1 VTADKVAA
9 GNMTK
14 IYKGR
19 GGRDKGGGL
28 AVGGTVGGVEGMK
41 TNNEWT
47 LPLARAVDVVVV
59 GGGLAAVAAALE
71 LRARGRSVLV
81 VAERAYLGEDVAG
94 VLALR
99 PDAAGAGEDALA
111 RALEAERGAGGLL
124 FPGAVKRVLEGELLR
139 AGARF
144 LFAARPVVLLRAG
157 GAPAGLVIAH
167 RSSLFAVRCGGVVD
181 ASATGLVA
189 RLAGVPL
196 VAARGAAEGV
206 AWRVGA
212 TATPAAA
219 GGAGPEAE
227 FTVAGE
233 KEPVAVG
240 LWRLEL
246 ERPAGDRRERTH
258 RMRAALADPALTQ
271 FADAADEAGEEVVAR
286 GGRLAETPGALA
298 DEDFLAE
305 PGLWLAGGVLPLDR
319 LGAERARTMRE
330 ACAIGRRAARLA
342 AEAPRGAGVAGEVT
356 AQAGVAAGAGGGG
369 LGFVPAFLR
378 ETDGVL
384 RVAAPGFEELGA
396 WDVVVAGG
404 GTGGGPA
411 GVAAARE
418 GVRTLVLETQAQLG
432 GVGTT
437 GLISRYWFGRRE
449 GFTREL
455 DTRIA
460 ELDTE
465 RANQSGWNPELKACV
480 HHRLLAEAGGAAWT
494 ESFVCAARV
503 EGGRVAA
510 VLVSTPWGCGLVR
523 AGCVVDATGS
533 ADVAAAAGAECRVTG
548 REHAAVQGT
557 GLSPRSP
564 GRDYCNSDHTFVD
577 DQDPEGVTH
586 AHARARAK
594 FAREFDVAP
603 FVDSRE
609 RRQIVGELEIS
620 PADLLAGRDYADTVC
635 AARSNF
641 DSHGFTVHPVFM
653 LVAPDKRPLEA
664 KVPLRALLPRGLEGV
679 LVTGLGMSAHRD
691 ALPVIRMQADV
702 QNQGFAAGLVAARA
716 SRGGV
721 GVREVEL
728 GAVRAVLA
736 RMGALEAEGRGAGG
750 DELEVSDARLREATA
765 LRGLE
770 DAAWLFAFPERARG
784 VLRERVAEA
793 GGGGD
798 AALALGLL
806 GDAAAAPELLRR
818 VSAGGWDEGWNFR
831 GMHQFGASL
840 SRLDV
845 AVIALGRTRVPEAV
859 DVVAE
864 KIRALGADAAFSH
877 ARAVGVAAACLR
889 SAELAEPLRELLGR
903 PGVRGHAELSTGA
916 ACAGAV
922 EDRNENGARNLALR
936 ELYLARGLL
945 ACGDA
950 GGVAREILETY
961 ARDLRGVFARH
972 ARELLEKG
980 VPEDVAEVA

>member
-1 VTADKVAA
+1 
-9 GNMTK
+9 
-14 IYKGR
+14 
-19 GGRDKGGGL
+19 
-28 AVGGTVGGVEGMK
+28 MK
-41 TNNEWT
+41 TNDEWT

-71 LRARGRSVLV
+71 LRARGRSVRV

-111 RALEAERGAGGLL
+111 RALEAERGPDGLL

-139 AGARF
+139 AGVSF
-144 LFAARPVVLLRAG
+144 LFAARPVAVLRAAD
-157 GAPAGLVIAH
+157 GAAAGLVLAH
-167 RSSLFAVRCGGVVD
+167 RSSLLAVRCAAVVD
-181 ASATGLVA
+181 ASAHGLVA

-196 VAARGAAEGV
+196 AARRGVAERV
-206 AWRVGA
+206 AWRVVA
-212 TATPAAA
+212 TAAPRAA
-219 GGAGPEAE
+219 GGAAPEAE
-227 FTVAGE
+227 FSVAGE

-240 LWRLEL
+240 LWRLERA
-246 ERPAGDRRERTH
+246 RPAGDPRELGH
-258 RMRAALADPALTQ
+258 RLRAEGADPSIRQ
-271 FADAADEAGEEVVAR
+271 WADLVCEDPGAEVWAR
-286 GGRLAETPGALA
+286 GGSLAEEHARLADA
-298 DEDFLAE
+298 DFLAA
-305 PGLWLAGGVLPLDR
+305 PGLWLAGGVLPLSR
-319 LGAERARTMRE
+319 AGAVAALAPRE
-330 ACAIGRRAARLA
+330 ACALGRRVARLA
-342 AEAPRGAGVAGEVT
+342 AA
-356 AQAGVAAGAGGGG
+356 AAGAVRAAGSAQEEDGLTAHAGAGAEGGEGG
-369 LGFVPAFLR
+369 AGFVPAFWR
-378 ETDGVL
+378 EGEGWL
-384 RVAAPGFEELGA
+384 RVGAPRFADWGA

-404 GTGGGPA
+404 GTAGAPA

-418 GVRTLVLETQAQLG
+418 GARTLVVETQAQLG

-455 DTRIA
+455 DTRIG

-465 RANQSGWNPELKACV
+465 RANQSGWNPELKAGL
-480 HHRLLAEAGGAAWT
+480 HHRLLAEAGGVAWT

-503 EGGRVAA
+503 AGGRVDG
-510 VLVSTPWGCGLVR
+510 VVISTPWGCGFVR

-564 GRDYCNSDHTFVD
+564 GREYCNSDHCFVD

-609 RRQIVGELEIS
+609 RRQIVGEVEMTPL
-620 PADLLAGRDYADTVC
+620 DMLTGRIFPDTIGR
-635 AARSNF
+635 ARSNF

-653 LVAPDKRPLEA
+653 LVPPDKRPLEA
-664 KVPLRALLPRGLEGV
+664 NVPLRALLPRGLEGV

-716 SRGGV
+716 ARGGV
-721 GVREVEL
+721 GVREVDL
-728 GAVRAVLA
+728 GAVRAELA
-736 RMGALEAEGRGAGG
+736 RLGALEAEGGDAGG
-750 DELEVSDARLREATA
+750 GELEVSDARLREATA

-770 DAAWLFAFPERARG
+770 DAALLFAFPERGRA
-784 VLRERVAEA
+784 VLRARLAEA

-798 AALALGLL
+798 AALALGLM

-818 VSAGGWDEGWNFR
+818 VRAGGWDEGWNFR

-845 AVIALGRTRVPEAV
+845 AVIALGRTRVPEAEE
-859 DVVAE
+859 VVAE

-877 ARAVGVAAACLR
+877 ARAVGVAAVCLR
-889 SAELAEPLRELLGR
+889 GAALAEPLRELLGR
-903 PGVRGHAELSTGA
+903 PGLRGHAVTSTEA
-916 ACAGAV
+916 ARRGAV
-922 EDRNENGARNLALR
+922 EERNENEARGLALR

-950 GGVAREILETY
+950 GGGAREILETY